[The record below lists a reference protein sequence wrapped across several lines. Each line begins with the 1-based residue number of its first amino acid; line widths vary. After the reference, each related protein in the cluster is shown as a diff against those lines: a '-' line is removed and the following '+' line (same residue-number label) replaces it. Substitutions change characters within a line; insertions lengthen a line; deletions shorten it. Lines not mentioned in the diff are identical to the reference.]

1 MSLCVKISVCKSFC
15 VYRLLCV
22 KVPVCK
28 SCCVYVCVYI
38 CVNIFLCMC
47 LCLRAYQYILLYN
60 IPCLSLATKTLTSS
74 YLLFLTS
81 THTEHIHMISNNI
94 PCLSLATKTLTSSYL
109 LFLTSTHTEHIHM
122 ISNNILMNIFMQ
134 IFGIYL
140 NIYIFIRSR
149 ASHRLIMEKK
159 KNIKK
164 KIYISFIKYIKSWNR
179 NKGWVWGGD
188 LNLFFR
194 LLLRLGH
201 NKPPITGYIK
211 INPHKQLF
219 FNFLFI
225 QYNK

>member
-22 KVPVCK
+22 RVPVCK

-94 PCLSLATKTLTSSYL
+94 
-109 LFLTSTHTEHIHM
+109 
-122 ISNNILMNIFMQ
+122 LMNIFMQ
-134 IFGIYL
+134 IFGICL
-140 NIYIFIRSR
+140 NIYISIRSR
-149 ASHRLIMEKK
+149 ANHHLIME
-159 KNIKK
+159 
-164 KIYISFIKYIKSWNR
+164 
-179 NKGWVWGGD
+179 
-188 LNLFFR
+188 
-194 LLLRLGH
+194 
-201 NKPPITGYIK
+201 
-211 INPHKQLF
+211 
-219 FNFLFI
+219 
-225 QYNK
+225 